1 MYSLRIPTITPHSGM
16 TCILPFLLWRR
27 VICRACS
34 ARFSLHKEHHQ
45 IGTVYHFT
53 VTLLVCSLEVAAC
66 RGTADLHLIVVIMKG
81 VLIVP
86 VLRRLVGHDPDKG
99 AVIITDRP
107 LAASH
112 RQGNELVKFSV
123 TADKELHIFLFG
135 QQLADQLFK
144 LLLDR
149 KGVVDHPVP
158 EEGQTDPAADLHK
171 TRLPLEDKLHL
182 PEYGK
187 RRLTSQETKTE

>member
-1 MYSLRIPTITPHSGM
+1 MFAIRSRLPRINGKVDIPFPVLLCIAHSLISSACIT
-16 TCILPFLLWRR
+16 
-27 VICRACS
+27 
-34 ARFSLHKEHHQ
+34 LHKEHHQ
-45 IGTVYHFT
+45 IGTVNHFT
-53 VTLLVCSLEVAAC
+53 VTVLVCSLEVAS
-66 RGTADLHLIVVIMKG
+66 RRSSADLHLIVVIVKG
-81 VLIVP
+81 VLVVP
-86 VLRRLVGHDPDKG
+86 VLRRLVRHDPDKG

-112 RQGNELVKFSV
+112 GQGNELVKFSV

-144 LLLDR
+144 LLLSR
-149 KGVVDHPVP
+149 KGTVYYPVP

-187 RRLTSQETKTE
+187 RILTSQ